1 VVFIERAC
9 TRTTENTDRIE
20 FSVLDATDSDALMA
34 LGERRFDAAVC
45 TMAIM
50 DMSSIEPM
58 IEALSRLLR
67 PGGRSVFSL
76 MHPCFNAPTAVL
88 TTETED
94 RDGELVTTHSVKM
107 SRYITPEARCGVG
120 VAGQPEPHY
129 YFTRPTSLLFN
140 LCVQAGFVLDGIEE
154 PVFDHGSVSGSWAS
168 RAEIPPILAARMRLP
183 A

>member
-1 VVFIERAC
+1 
-9 TRTTENTDRIE
+9 
-20 FSVLDATDSDALMA
+20 M
-34 LGERRFDAAVC
+34 
-45 TMAIM
+45 
-50 DMSSIEPM
+50 
-58 IEALSRLLR
+58 
-67 PGGRSVFSL
+67 
-76 MHPCFNAPTAVL
+76 L

-154 PVFDHGSVSGSWAS
+154 PVFDPGSVSGSWAS

-183 A
+183 E